1 MNNLITAI
9 VFYEGY
15 NIYSTLFPKYVVL
28 VCCGKPYFGTKDPT
42 GKIQK
47 ALEKTDYRKQI
58 ISNFTLLYSINEFLG
73 AQNFFQPDSW
83 GTLRTIKHF

>member
-1 MNNLITAI
+1 MKATIFI
-9 VFYEGY
+9 VRCFR
-15 NIYSTLFPKYVVL
+15 NMLFWFVV
-28 VCCGKPYFGTKDPT
+28 GKPYFGTKDPT

-58 ISNFTLLYSINEFLG
+58 INNFTLLYSINEFLG